1 MDLDIR
7 DFGQRHG
14 YRVVEKDMAQFEV
27 KKDPRPLPGEDVS
40 WRAIGKDAWV
50 VILADSPFD
59 VKHDTVLHIPAG
71 QTKSLRISGDAT
83 PKQEYEYAVLVR
95 DNPEKLHE
103 YIYVR
108 GANSPPGVIVGP

>member
-14 YRVVEKDMAQFEV
+14 YRVVERGMTKFKAKD
-27 KKDPRPLPGEDVS
+27 DPRPLPGQDVS
-40 WRAIGKDAWV
+40 WRAINKDAWV

-59 VKHDTVLHIPAG
+59 VKQDTVIHIPAG
-71 QTKSLRISGDAT
+71 GTKSLRISTGAT
-83 PKQEYEYAVLVR
+83 AGQEYEYAVFVR
-95 DNPEKLHE
+95 DDPENSHE
-103 YIYVR
+103 YIYAR